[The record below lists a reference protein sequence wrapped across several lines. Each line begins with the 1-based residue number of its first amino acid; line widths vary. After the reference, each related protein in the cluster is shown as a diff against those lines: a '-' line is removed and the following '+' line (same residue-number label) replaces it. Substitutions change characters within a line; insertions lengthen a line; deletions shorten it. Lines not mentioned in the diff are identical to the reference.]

1 MITAYDLTDGAE
13 PMTHREINYLKMLAA
28 NLPLCPLI
36 VNIGAADGVSTCAFL
51 EARPDAL
58 IYSVDVEPCPQE
70 FEHLE
75 ACGLDPNCVM
85 RLLGDSKQLG
95 LAFEEQCDLLY
106 IDGDHWNAAG
116 DIEAWVKTGKVK
128 SNGIVAFHDW
138 QEICPENNPGAV
150 YEQVNEHMAGYV
162 MIGHVDRVI
171 AFRMP

>member
-1 MITAYDLTDGAE
+1 MRSYDMTDGKE
-13 PMTHREINYLKMLAA
+13 PMTHREINYLKMLAS

-70 FEHLE
+70 FEHLD
-75 ACGLDPNCVM
+75 ACGLDRNCVM
-85 RLLGDSKQLG
+85 RLLGDSKAIG

-116 DIEAWVKTGKVK
+116 DIEAWVKAGRVK
-128 SNGIVAFHDW
+128 HGGIIALHDFI
-138 QEICPENNPGAV
+138 EEPPENNPGSV
-150 YEQVNEHMAGYV
+150 YQDVQRELAGYV
-162 MIGHVDRVI
+162 MVGRADRVI
-171 AFRMP
+171 AFWMP